1 MFALLPALSI
11 GQTSIYSCDFEDATE
26 NSEWLLLGGTF
37 PNQWYIGSAVNN
49 GGTNALYISNDNG
62 VSNAYTVAAGT
73 TQFVFAMRSLTLEV
87 GEYVVGYDWKC
98 NGQGNNDFM
107 RVAIIPESIA
117 DSLDAAATIDG
128 LRYNAMPA
136 GWVVADG
143 GNRLSGSSA
152 WTNKQ
157 ATASVIADG
166 NYKLVFIWY
175 NNKTGGTQP
184 PAAIDNITIVR
195 NNCMSP
201 AGLTVSDID
210 VHEATLSWSGMAGS
224 NYELR
229 YSTVND
235 VTSATSYPNTDSTF
249 TSAVLTDLAA
259 NTRYYAWVRVTCNDE
274 WIAFPQFSTLLA
286 CAPVTGAHVES
297 VDRNN
302 ALISW
307 NFGTGAAYEPTGVV
321 VTYGS
326 AGSSQRTLTTTSN
339 YIILTGLASATTYTA
354 SIRTVCDVDTAQA
367 VTVSFTTAGCNYAV
381 GDGTDSS
388 YVIGPSDNYRYST
401 YEWIFRANELN
412 MPAGYITSI
421 SLDCAKAP
429 YSTYAAI
436 TPTYNFYMATT
447 TQSSFSSS
455 TGISASSFTHVATK
469 TTHYTL
475 GENVITFTTPFYYDG
490 VSNLVIAF
498 TQSMPGWSSPW
509 DSGPWFRYTT
519 TSFTSGYYHHNDD
532 ESEFANVATPTSGS
546 SYHFGTKSDRP
557 NIGFPMGC
565 NDSSNCFA
573 PMVIVDEVTTD
584 AITVHWGDPQDSTR
598 WRVEYRVA
606 GSGNWTVFNPSVA
619 EPYAVVTDLQA
630 NTNYEIR
637 VGTICSGSSP
647 AYTSIQARTLC
658 DRYNF
663 PYIESFNDAGSL
675 NCWTLNGQ
683 SFNSSYGSG
692 CLISYHAGA
701 RYAVLPEIETVYESL
716 QFNFDMR
723 SSSTSSYVIL
733 GVVSDIED
741 PDGSFTA
748 ISDTVHNSTT
758 GTFQTFELP
767 VNYYGPDG
775 RLALK
780 IYSGSNN
787 VYIDNVHLMYPPTCF
802 KIDNVTVSGITTT
815 YATVQWTDSVNSY
828 PMGYAVQV
836 GDTMYVTYDSP
847 LTVTGLDSNTTY
859 TVRVRAICDNGD
871 TAEYSDPVSFRTLR
885 AMPATVPY
893 TENFENPAT
902 YAGWEMQNGSYTNK
916 WCIGSATNNGGTHAM
931 YVSNNNG
938 TANTYSTNS
947 TSYVFATREFQL
959 EPGNYYLNY
968 DWKCEGELTGSTV
981 YDFMRV
987 ALVPT
992 TLTLN
997 GSDWTSSLLP
1007 LEAIALDGNGP
1018 LYQESTWQSAEYNFD
1033 LWTAGNYNLVFYWE
1047 NDGSSGSN
1055 PPAAIDNIRFVLNT
1069 CPAPVGLQVGAVT
1082 ATSAYITWLPLGA
1095 ETQWLVSNGIVT
1107 DTAYTASY
1115 TFDSLEPSTTYTFT
1129 VVAYCA
1135 VDDQSYAISTTGT
1148 TLCAPVDSL
1157 PYLYGFEDA
1166 SSTGS
1171 AASINMC
1178 YDRLNNTVSNYP
1190 YPSSTSRS
1198 GQRGLYFYGS
1208 SSQSQYSCLVLPEM
1222 TTPVDSL
1229 ELSFFARLAS
1239 SSDNV
1244 MIRVG
1249 VISDPSDYRTFNE
1262 VDYFIPQTTQF
1273 EEYIVDF
1280 NNYTGYNGRIAI
1292 AIISNQ
1298 GSGYLY
1304 LDDITVDRIP
1314 ACPKVRN
1321 VAVTD
1326 ITTTS
1331 AKVTWLDN
1339 GFADAWFVDYS
1350 PQPFTGSNNNYM
1362 SRVSTTPSVN
1372 ITGLDSNQ
1380 TYYIRVKA
1388 NCGTDVSIYSYVEFN
1403 TLPYMPT
1410 MLPFND
1416 GFENSQTYAG
1426 WVTRQSTG
1434 SNPNRWYIGS
1444 AASNGGSKALY
1455 ISSDGGYTN
1464 DYNANSTST
1473 DYAFREFYFE
1483 AGRSTVS
1490 FDWRAYGESTYDYL
1504 RVFLAPASLDLDGV
1518 SISTSGVP
1526 SGCIAV
1532 DGGSKLN
1539 LSNTWQTGG
1548 SRVDIATAGIY
1559 RLVFYWRNDNSG
1571 GTNPP
1576 AAIDNVRVQPSNCP
1590 APTGLTAVT
1599 GDNNEVILTWNRTTN
1614 ATSWVVSNGSSVR
1627 SINDTTCTFTNLT
1640 PRTTYLFNVRAVC
1653 SSIDTSTVATI
1664 DFSTPCA
1671 VIGINDLPLVE
1682 DFEDYVASS
1691 TADIDPCW
1699 VRYQTGNTF
1708 YPAVNSFYHYS
1719 GDKSLNFP
1727 GIHNCY
1733 VALPEINVDLAR
1745 LQLTFF
1751 TRSLNNDG
1759 VNVEVGVMSD
1769 PTDTSTFRLVTTIVS
1784 DTVWR
1789 PATVYFNAYTGPAG
1803 RIAIRGNHLG
1813 AYVDSL
1819 VVDIATGCPVPI
1831 NINVVEPGDT
1841 SVVIEWSGNSDSYRV
1856 QYRPQGSPNWLDLGT
1871 FTSTT
1876 ATISGLLPISNYEV
1890 RVSGICNGQQ
1900 GDWSLVATI
1909 TTIEAANGCN
1919 PVQNLAMFDIG
1930 STAAR
1935 VAWNYSDTVVGV
1947 RFELR
1952 YGAAGF
1958 DIDNGSYVD
1967 TIVSSRTHIIEGLA
1981 SLTAY
1986 DIYCRAVCADG
1997 YRSLWAGPA
2006 VFTTIGIDAVGFDA
2020 HVALY
2025 PNPAN
2030 GRVTVS
2036 VEGATG
2042 QVRIEIVDLNGR
2054 TVVADGMNASEGSR
2068 QLDISNLAKGAYF
2081 VRIYGDGVN
2090 SVRKL
2095 IVK

>member
-62 VSNAYTVAAGT
+62 VSNAYTVSVGSK
-73 TQFVFAMRSLTLEV
+73 QFVFAMRSLTLEV

-128 LRYNAMPA
+128 LSFNTMPA

-175 NNKTGGTQP
+175 NNRTGGTQP
-184 PAAIDNITIVR
+184 PAAVDNITIVR

-235 VTSATSYPNTDSTF
+235 VTTATSYPNTDSTF

-286 CAPVTGAHVES
+286 CAPVTGVHVDS

-307 NFGTGAAYEPTGVV
+307 NYGTGAAYDPTGVV

-326 AGSSQRTLTTTSN
+326 AGSTQRTLTTTSN
-339 YIILTGLASATTYTA
+339 YIILTGLTGGVSYTA
-354 SIRTVCDVDTAQA
+354 SIRTICDLDTASS
-367 VTVSFTTAGCNYAV
+367 VSVSFSTPSCENSIGTQTSTSWYIPSNTYYNYSYTQSLYTNSSLNGIDSIFGIYWYVDNEACTANRNVKIYVGNTSLTSLSTTNYVASSSLTLVFQGQLPVMNSEGTWIHIPFSTPFVHTTGSNMVIALQDNTGSWESLGNRVEFAV
-381 GDGTDSS
+381 G
-388 YVIGPSDNYRYST
+388 
-401 YEWIFRANELN
+401 
-412 MPAGYITSI
+412 
-421 SLDCAKAP
+421 
-429 YSTYAAI
+429 
-436 TPTYNFYMATT
+436 
-447 TQSSFSSS
+447 
-455 TGISASSFTHVATK
+455 
-469 TTHYTL
+469 
-475 GENVITFTTPFYYDG
+475 
-490 VSNLVIAF
+490 
-498 TQSMPGWSSPW
+498 
-509 DSGPWFRYTT
+509 
-519 TSFTSGYYHHNDD
+519 
-532 ESEFANVATPTSGS
+532 SGS
-546 SYHFGTKSDRP
+546 SVYWYQDNGGSISMSSPSATSSS
-557 NIGFPMGC
+557 
-565 NDSSNCFA
+565 SSNYSPILQLEIHCNEGGCSA

-584 AITVHWGDPQDSTR
+584 AITVHWGDPQDSTL
-598 WRVEYRVA
+598 WSVEYRAV
-606 GSGNWTVFNPSVA
+606 GTSSWTVFNPSIA
-619 EPYAVVTDLQA
+619 DAYAVITGLQA
-630 NTNYEIR
+630 NTNYEVR
-637 VGTICSGSSP
+637 VGTLCPGSSP
-647 AYTSIQARTLC
+647 AYTAVRARTLC
-658 DRYNF
+658 GQYSF
-663 PYIESFNDAGSL
+663 PYSESFVDAGSL
-675 NCWTLNGQ
+675 NCWTLDGQ
-683 SFNSSYGSG
+683 TYNSSYGSG
-692 CLISYHAGA
+692 CLSSNYSGS
-701 RYAVLPEIETVYESL
+701 RYAILPEIDVVFSGL
-716 QFNFDMR
+716 QLNFDMR

-733 GVVSDIED
+733 GVVTDIED
-741 PDGSFTA
+741 PDGSFSA
-748 ISDTVHNSTT
+748 ISDTIRNSATS
-758 GTFQTFELP
+758 TFQTFELP
-767 VNYYGPDG
+767 VNYLGPEG
-775 RLALK
+775 RLAFK

-787 VYIDNVHLMYPPTCF
+787 VYIDNLDLTIPPTCF
-802 KIDNVTVSGITTT
+802 KIDNVTVSGIATT
-815 YATVQWTDSVNSY
+815 YATVQWTDNVNGY

-847 LTVTGLDSNTTY
+847 LVVSGLDSNTTY
-859 TVRVRAICDNGD
+859 TVRVRAICDEGD

-885 AMPATVPY
+885 ATPATVPY
-893 TENFENPAT
+893 IENFENAAT
-902 YAGWEMQNGSYTNK
+902 YAGWEMQNGTYTNK

-938 TANTYSTNS
+938 TSNAYSTGSSSN
-947 TSYVFATREFQL
+947 VFAYREFHL
-959 EPGNYYLNY
+959 EPGNYFIDY
-968 DWKCEGELTGSTV
+968 DWKCAGELTYSTA

-987 ALVPT
+987 ALVST
-992 TLTLN
+992 SVALN
-997 GSDWTSSLLP
+997 YSEWTNSSLP
-1007 LEAIALDGNGP
+1007 LEAKSLDGNSP
-1018 LYQESTWQSAEYNFD
+1018 LLQQSNWQSVEYNFD
-1033 LWTAGNYNLVFYWE
+1033 IYMAGNYNLVFYWE
-1047 NDGSSGSN
+1047 NDGSSGDN
-1055 PPAAIDNIRFVLNT
+1055 PPAAVDNIYFRMNT
-1069 CPAPVGLQVGAVT
+1069 CPAPTGLTVSNITSRSADLNWNPVGT
-1082 ATSAYITWLPLGA
+1082 
-1095 ETQWLVSNGIVT
+1095 ETMWLVSNGTVT

-1115 TFDSLEPSTTYTFT
+1115 TFDSLEPMTTYTFT
-1129 VVAYCA
+1129 VIAYCS
-1135 VDDQSYAISTTGT
+1135 DEDQSLPKSAIGT
-1148 TLCAPVDSL
+1148 TLCEPIATL
-1157 PYLYGFEDA
+1157 PYIYGFEDA
-1166 SSTGS
+1166 LSTGS
-1171 AASINMC
+1171 QATINMC
-1178 YDRLNNTVSNYP
+1178 YNRLTNTPSNYP

-1198 GQRGLYFYGS
+1198 GQRSLYFYAS
-1208 SSQSQYSCLVLPEM
+1208 ASQSQYSCLVLPE
-1222 TTPVDSL
+1222 TYAQVDSL
-1229 ELSFFARLAS
+1229 ELTFFARRAN

-1244 MIRVG
+1244 KIRVG
-1249 VISDPSDYRTFNE
+1249 VLTDPNNYNTFSE
-1262 VDYFIPQTTQF
+1262 VASFENIPTQF
-1273 EEYIVDF
+1273 EEFFVDF
-1280 NNYTGYNGRIAI
+1280 NTYTGAGGRIAI
-1292 AIISNQ
+1292 VVVGNN
-1298 GSGYLY
+1298 GSGYIYVDDLT
-1304 LDDITVDRIP
+1304 LDYIP
-1314 ACPKVRN
+1314 ACPKVRD
-1321 VAVTD
+1321 VAVSG
-1326 ITTTS
+1326 ITTTT
-1331 AKVTWLDN
+1331 ATVTWSDN
-1339 GFADAWFVDYS
+1339 GIANAWFLDYS
-1350 PQPFTGSNNNYM
+1350 PFPLTDTSVSYM
-1362 SRVSTTPSVN
+1362 TRVSTTNRIVLV
-1372 ITGLDSNQ
+1372 GLDSNV
-1380 TYYIRVKA
+1380 TYNIRIRA
-1388 NCGTDVSIYSYVEFN
+1388 NCGEDGSSIYSFAEFT

-1410 MLPFND
+1410 LPPFIE
-1416 GFENSQTYAG
+1416 GFENTSTYNA
-1426 WVTRQSTG
+1426 WVLRQSTG
-1434 SNPNRWYIGS
+1434 SNPNLWYIGS
-1444 AASNGGSKALY
+1444 ATNNGGSKALY
-1455 ISSDGGYTN
+1455 ISNDNGSTNAYTTT
-1464 DYNANSTST
+1464 SSST
-1473 DYAFREFYFE
+1473 DYAYREFYLE
-1483 AGRSTVS
+1483 AGRYSIS
-1490 FDWRAYGESTYDYL
+1490 FDWKCVGESTFDYL
-1504 RVFLAPASLDLDGV
+1504 RAFLAPVSVDIASLSV
-1518 SISTSGVP
+1518 SSSGVP
-1526 SGCIAV
+1526 SGCISL
-1532 DGGSKLN
+1532 DGSSRLN
-1539 LSNTWQTGG
+1539 QNSSWQSRGDRIEIENT
-1548 SRVDIATAGIY
+1548 GIY
-1559 RLVFYWRNDNSG
+1559 RLVFYWKNDNSQ

-1576 AAIDNVRVQPSNCP
+1576 AAIDNISILPSDCL

-1599 GDNNEVILTWNRTTN
+1599 GNDNEVILTWNHTTN
-1614 ATSWVVSNGSSVR
+1614 ATSWIVSSGSRVLTPD
-1627 SINDTTCTFTNLT
+1627 DTTCTFTGLT
-1640 PRTTYLFNVRAVC
+1640 ARTTYQFNVRAVC
-1653 SSIDTSTVATI
+1653 GVVDTSTVTSLT
-1664 DFSTPCA
+1664 FVTPCA
-1671 VIGINDLPLVE
+1671 VIGLSNLPLVE
-1682 DFEDYVASS
+1682 DFETYTALS

-1699 VRYQTGNTF
+1699 TRTQSGNYY
-1708 YPAVNSFYHYS
+1708 YPSVNSFYHYS

-1856 QYRPQGSPNWLDLGT
+1856 QYRPQGSPNWIDLGT

-2042 QVRIEIVDLNGR
+2042 QVRIEVVDLNGR
-2054 TVVADGMNASEGSR
+2054 TVVADSMNASEGSR